1 MTQVVLATGNLG
13 KLREFSAAFQNSG
26 IEFLT
31 QKEIGFAE
39 DVEENG
45 KTFAENALIKAKA
58 VSEFLRANGK
68 TATVIAD
75 DSGLEVSALGGAP
88 GIFSARFAGE
98 HGNSRANNEKLLRE
112 LENATDRSAR
122 FVTVLCILQQDGS
135 VHYVE
140 GECRGTILKEF
151 RGSEGFGY
159 DPLFVPEGET
169 RTFAE
174 MSVEEKQNLSH
185 RGRAIAS
192 LREQAILK

>member
-1 MTQVVLATGNLG
+1 MTLVVLATGNRG

-140 GECRGTILKEF
+140 GECRGTIIKEF